1 MSFSSRNTVIAL
13 LKYFWITVTLVP
25 PKKLMKMFIYSIAA
39 ILPFIFFVDGNG
51 NPTIQPVSKKELSHF
66 REEGGKNV
74 QMITSMCKSDWE
86 VQF

>member
-1 MSFSSRNTVIAL
+1 
-13 LKYFWITVTLVP
+13 
-25 PKKLMKMFIYSIAA
+25 MKMFIYSIAA
-39 ILPFIFFVDGNG
+39 ILPFIFFFVDGNG